1 MPNISTGRKSG
12 FIVRGG
18 VRKRETLWIGGAPF
32 QQALV
37 ATTTVALVTS
47 LNAAALAMR
56 PFTIVR
62 TRGQIFVRSDQ
73 NTSSEDYG
81 ASYGQAVVSEQ
92 ASAIGVTAVPTPT
105 TDNASDLWFVF
116 EFVIGSIRA
125 ATSVGIEEGGWSR
138 IIDSKAMRKV
148 EDGQDV
154 VEVVEGP
161 GAGIGANGS
170 QIAGFTRFLVKLH

>member
-1 MPNISTGRKSG
+1 MANINVGRKSG

-18 VRKRETLWIGGAPF
+18 ARKRETLWIGGASF
-32 QQALV
+32 QQTL
-37 ATTTVALVTS
+37 ATTTTAVLITS
-47 LNAAALAMR
+47 LNAVALALR

-62 TRGQIFVRSDQ
+62 TRGMIRVMSDQ
-73 NTSSEDYG
+73 SGASETWG
-81 ASYGQAVVSEQ
+81 ASYGRAVVSDQ

-116 EFVIGSIRA
+116 EFVAGRFAFGSTASFIEIGQ
-125 ATSVGIEEGGWSR
+125 ER

-154 VEVVEGP
+154 ISVGEGP
-161 GAGIGANGS
+161 GAGLTATGS
-170 QIAGFTRFLVKLH
+170 IIHGFTRMLVKLH